1 MKQKQNF
8 EEEIISE
15 IKGAWNKKCIDYSD
29 ENGNCNGCSE
39 CCNVFVPI
47 TKKELKLL
55 KRLLTKKVLKRYAK
69 STMNDS
75 INCKCPFSTDDGC
88 SIYNLRPSI
97 CKNYHCKK
105 ELSKIYDGDL
115 KSSEDLP
122 IKMLYQIFDD
132 KNTVEFMEA
141 IHKLA
146 IGDY

>member
-1 MKQKQNF
+1 MESNGRLD
-8 EEEIISE
+8 EEIISE

-55 KRLLTKKVLKRYAK
+55 KRLLTKKVLKRYKK
-69 STMNDS
+69 SKDDYS
-75 INCKCPFSTDDGC
+75 INCKCPFSTDKGC

-97 CKNYHCKK
+97 CKQYHCKK
-105 ELSKIYDGDL
+105 ELSKRDISEF

-122 IKMLYQIFDD
+122 IKMLYQILED
-132 KNTVEFMEA
+132 KETVELMEA

-146 IGDY
+146 VRD